1 MKVELSRYNIKSL
14 KDSKRSY
21 GVIMDG
27 NDNLFP
33 DYLNGLYNKS
43 ITHQSILND
52 LVDYIIGKGFIAQ
65 NPQEQ
70 ERLDSMF
77 PKKKVRD
84 IVLNKLI
91 HNSITLECIKSKTK
105 DIVEINCFN
114 PAQIRVS
121 AVEDGKPCEFKYRKS
136 WDKQD
141 TTNYRYTQDFED
153 IFKTDLFEG
162 LFYWYDSGTFPVYY
176 GRPKYLSGLDAI
188 ELEISIY
195 MMHNHGAQNGMYPSM
210 IIAMEDSG
218 DPEQNADS
226 IKSIQKQ
233 MTGVA
238 NAGKIGVIHYPV
250 GGSPA
255 QFTTPNLTG
264 LDKIYENQ
272 YGVSEAGILK
282 AHQIPSPL
290 LIAGLNRQSGGFASL
305 EEEMQWAKNEL
316 MFKIVEPNRE
326 EILDILNPIF
336 KSIGVKSKVSFET
349 LETQQIQVPTSEE
362 MQADI
367 NDNLKNLS
375 GRQMQNLER
384 IVRKF
389 KKGQLTRRQAELT
402 LKSAFNLSDEEVDA
416 WLDSTEEE
424 LTKLSE
430 VRKVTLEE
438 IFEVGESME
447 DLLEDGWAVH
457 SVQEVDYDKEEELDN
472 EIAKLNEDIKL
483 VSTGRARPNQTSEQD
498 GVKGKYQYKIRYRYE
513 GIGGGRSGKSR
524 AFCEKMV
531 DANKLYRKE
540 DIIQMSFSNVN
551 VGFGPRGSN
560 NYNIFLY
567 KGGPNCHHYWER
579 VTFIKE
585 GLEDEID
592 VRSPKAQEINE
603 TRADGRGLNP
613 QNPKEVG
620 QKPIN
625 MPNRGY
631 LMADQK
637 DAWTKLKEWTHGS
650 K

>member
-1 MKVELSRYNIKSL
+1 
-14 KDSKRSY
+14 
-21 GVIMDG
+21 MDG

-43 ITHQSILND
+43 VTHQSILND
-52 LVDYIIGKGFIAQ
+52 LVDYIIGKGFITQ

-70 ERLDSMF
+70 EKLDSMF
-77 PKKKVRD
+77 PKKKIRD

-255 QFTTPNLTG
+255 QFTTPNFTG

-272 YGVSEAGILK
+272 YSVSEAGILK

-316 MFKIVEPNRE
+316 MSKIVEPNRE
-326 EILDILNPIF
+326 EMLDILDPIF
-336 KSIGVKSKVSFET
+336 KSIGVAGEVMFQD
-349 LETQQIQVPTSEE
+349 LEEDNQVIVPNSEE
-362 MQADI
+362 MESEV

-389 KKGQLTRRQAELT
+389 KKGQLTRKQAELT
-402 LKSAFNLSDEEVDA
+402 LKNAFRLTDEEIDA

-424 LTKLSE
+424 LTKLSLRQ
-430 VRKVTLEE
+430 VSLEE
-438 IFEVGESME
+438 IIEVGESVE
-447 DLLEDGWAVH
+447 DLIEQGYVIAEVVD
-457 SVQEVDYDKEEELDN
+457 VDYDLEDDRDKYVQELS
-472 EIAKLNEDIKL
+472 EKVQLA
-483 VSTGRARPNQTSEQD
+483 STGTARPSQVSEQD
-498 GVKGKYQYKIRYRYE
+498 GTKGDVQFKVRYRYE
-513 GIGGGRSGKSR
+513 GNPTGERE
-524 AFCEKMV
+524 FCRKMLA
-531 DANKLYRKE
+531 ANKLYRKE

-567 KGGPNCHHYWER
+567 KGGPNCKHHWER
-579 VTFIKE
+579 VTFVKE
-585 GLEDEID
+585 GLEGGID
-592 VRSPKAQEINE
+592 FKSPKAKTLTESQ
-603 TRADGRGLNP
+603 ADQRGMNP
-613 QNPKEVG
+613 QNDKKVG
-620 QKPIN
+620 QNPYD

-631 LMADQK
+631 LMNEQK
-637 DAWTKLKEWTHGS
+637 SSWDKLKEWAHGS

>member
-14 KDSKRSY
+14 KDSRRSY

-70 ERLDSMF
+70 EKLDSMF

-255 QFTTPNLTG
+255 QFTTPNFTG

-272 YGVSEAGILK
+272 YSVSEAGILK

-316 MFKIVEPNRE
+316 MSKIVEPNRE
-326 EILDILNPIF
+326 EMLDILDPIF
-336 KSIGVKSKVSFET
+336 KSIGVAGEVMFED
-349 LETQQIQVPTSEE
+349 LEEGNQVIVPNSEE
-362 MQADI
+362 MESEV

-389 KKGQLTRRQAELT
+389 KKGQLTRKQAELT

-424 LTKLSE
+424 LTKLSLRQ
-430 VRKVTLEE
+430 VSLEE
-438 IFEVGESME
+438 IIEVGETIE
-447 DLLEDGWAVH
+447 DLLEDGWAIH
-457 SVQEVDYDKEEELDN
+457 SVQEVDYDKEEELDQ
-472 EIAKLNEDIKL
+472 EIAKLNENVKL
-483 VSTGRARPNQTSEQD
+483 VSTGNARPDEESSQD
-498 GVKGKYQYKIRYRYE
+498 GTKGDVEYRVRYRYAE
-513 GIGGGRSGKSR
+513 ISRPSKTGKSR
-524 AFCEKMV
+524 EFCTRMMA
-531 DANKLYRKE
+531 ANKLYRKE
-540 DIIQMSFSNVN
+540 DIDQMSFSNVN
-551 VGFGPRGSN
+551 RGFGKGGAN
-560 NYNIFLY
+560 NYSIFKF
-567 KGGPNCHHYWER
+567 KGGIYCYHYWER
-579 VTFIKE
+579 VTF
-585 GLEDEID
+585 
-592 VRSPKAQEINE
+592 VRQGDKQNTLTESQADQRGMNPK
-603 TRADGRGLNP
+603 
-613 QNPKEVG
+613 NPKEVG
-620 QKPIN
+620 QAPIDT
-625 MPNRGY
+625 PSRGRY
-631 LMADQK
+631 TFKKQDK